1 MRKWYIIL
9 PGMVTI
15 EYHTANTPFN
25 PSWVCVWEKKHA
37 DTDLQCWRS
46 VVEPEMYLGCLGP
59 VRYGARARWHSM
71 LTRRLSHWWYF
82 YRVRVSIGVW
92 GALVWGLADRGA
104 VCTRRDRSTV
114 VACAKLRYDRWG
126 TFWTGA
132 RQILIGFRVRSGYR
146 CWDGRQSC
154 EICTSTSVLMTKI
167 FFHFVFVLYLCCSL
181 VVLCHVTLAINCTKL
196 NFTTPDQIYPTLFI
210 SKGCEIRINVSNFIL
225 WFCYLRVTYLTCY
238 GYIWW

>member
-1 MRKWYIIL
+1 MIHNITRHGYHRIPYGKYTIQSLLSMRLRKKARRHWPPMLEIGRWTRNVL
-9 PGMVTI
+9 
-15 EYHTANTPFN
+15 TPCT
-25 PSWVCVWEKKHA
+25 VGLV
-37 DTDLQCWRS
+37 
-46 VVEPEMYLGCLGP
+46 P
-59 VRYGARARWHSM
+59 V
-71 LTRRLSHWWYF
+71 TRRLSHWWYF
-82 YRVRVSIGVW
+82 YWVRVSIGIW
-92 GALVWGLADRGA
+92 GALAWGLADRGA

-196 NFTTPDQIYPTLFI
+196 NLTTPDQIYPTSFI